1 LSREISGITVRPK
14 WQSSIAIGNVAR
26 VAVKGNRRDGDGP
39 EVARESL
46 LDLKPQRL
54 LEVSPLA

>member
-1 LSREISGITVRPK
+1 MRPK